1 MVAVQI
7 YGVTTPEDAVMSSSL
22 GADHVGVAVD
32 EEGLA
37 PDGVTVSE
45 ARAILRALGGRA
57 IGVAL
62 TLSRNPDQVG
72 YVAAELCPQIL
83 HIGADLESVNPDD
96 VMRLKQRV
104 PALKVMRALP
114 VDGDEAIGW
123 AIEVASVAD
132 YLLLD
137 TRDRAT
143 GKIGA
148 TGRIHDWSLSAEIVK
163 AVPVPVVLA
172 GGLMAANVGKAIR
185 LVRPWGVDSYSLTC
199 VDGDLRRKDPVRV
212 REFVA
217 AVRDVP
223 PGQLP
228 AMSPPASC

>member
-1 MVAVQI
+1 
-7 YGVTTPEDAVMSSSL
+7 MSCSA

-45 ARAILRALGGRA
+45 AQAILGEVRRRAT
-57 IGVAL
+57 GVAL
-62 TLSRNPDQVG
+62 TLSRDPDQVE
-72 YVAAELCPQIL
+72 YVAAELRPQIL

-96 VMRLKQRV
+96 VMRLRQRV

-114 VDGDEAIGW
+114 VDDQAIGW
-123 AIEVASVAD
+123 AIEVANVAD

-137 TRDRAT
+137 TRDAAT

-148 TGRIHDWSLSAEIVK
+148 TGRVHDWAISAEIVK
-163 AVPVPVVLA
+163 AVPVPVLLA
-172 GGLMAANVGKAIR
+172 GGLSAANVGKAIR

-199 VDGDLRRKDPVRV
+199 IDGDPRRKDPVKV

-217 AVRDVP
+217 AVRD
-223 PGQLP
+223 
-228 AMSPPASC
+228 ASTG